1 MRRRL
6 LLIAVPTALAL
17 ALFAPQALA
26 RFAYTGNYDGDS
38 VSVIDTEANQVV
50 GLPIAVGNG
59 PYSTAVTPNGKTLYV
74 ANEVSEDLTALDTQA
89 RQVVGTPIALGTK
102 PAVIAISPDG
112 KTAYVTSQEA
122 DVVVVVDTQT
132 NQVLGAPIV
141 VGKDPWGVAFS
152 PDGKFAYV
160 TGKTDGI
167 ASVIDTQSRQVVAT
181 ITVGND
187 PINVVLSP
195 DGRTAFVDNIDD
207 DTVSTIDTQTRQVVG
222 SPIAVGDEPWG
233 LAVSPDGTRLYVS
246 NYGDDTVSV
255 VNTQTRQV
263 VGSPIPVGDEPY
275 ELALTPDGKTLY
287 VANYGEQSVSAV
299 NTQTSQV
306 TEIPVAGGP
315 RQLAIVPDQSPIAS
329 FSFVAGKAASV
340 TYFNGLASSD
350 PDGSIARFDWSFG
363 DGTTAANG
371 GPFPTRIYAKAGVYS
386 AGLAVTDDEGCSA
399 NLVFTGRTAY
409 CSGSASATQVITVI
423 APNNFTFGKLTR
435 NLRKGTAKLRVKVPA
450 AGKLQL
456 RGNKA
461 RAIMHSAKKAGTV
474 ILTIRPKRKLN
485 KALKK
490 SHQARVHIRV
500 TFSPTGGAPRTRS
513 KTLKLIRR

>member
-6 LLIAVPTALAL
+6 LLIAVLTTLAL
-17 ALFAPQALA
+17 AFFAPQALA
-26 RFAYTGNYDGDS
+26 RFAFTGNYDGDS
-38 VSVIDTEANQVV
+38 VSVIDTETNQVV
-50 GLPIAVGNG
+50 GLPIAAGNG

-74 ANEVSEDLTALDTQA
+74 ANELSEDLTVVDTQT
-89 RQVVGTPIALGTK
+89 RQVVGAPIALGTQ

-112 KTAYVTSQEA
+112 RTAYLTSQEA
-122 DVVVVVDTQT
+122 DIVVVVDTQT
-132 NQVLGAPIV
+132 NQVVGAPIA

-167 ASVIDTQSRQVVAT
+167 VSVIDTQSRQVVAT

-187 PINVVLSP
+187 PINVAFSP
-195 DGRTAFVDNIDD
+195 DGKTAFVNNIDD
-207 DTVSTIDTQTRQVVG
+207 DTVSVIDTQTRQVVG
-222 SPIAVGDEPWG
+222 SPIPVGDEPWG

-246 NYGDDTVSV
+246 NYGDDTISV
-255 VNTQTRQV
+255 IDTQTRQV
-263 VGSPIPVGDEPY
+263 VGSPIAVGDEPY
-275 ELALTPDGKTLY
+275 ELALAPDGKTLY
-287 VANYGEQSVSAV
+287 SANYGGQSVSAI
-299 NTQTSQV
+299 NPQNNQV
-306 TEIPVAGGP
+306 TKIPVAGGP
-315 RQLAIVPDQSPIAS
+315 RQLSIVPDQSPIAS
-329 FSFVAGKAASV
+329 FSFSAGKAASA

-350 PDGSIARFDWSFG
+350 SDGSIARFDWSFG
-363 DGTTAANG
+363 DGATAANG
-371 GPFPTRIYAKAGVYS
+371 GPIPTHIYAKAGAYPV
-386 AGLAVTDDEGCSA
+386 GLTVTDKEGCSA

-409 CSGSASATQVITVI
+409 CSGSAPATQTITVI
-423 APNNFTFGKLTR
+423 APNNFKFGKLTR

-450 AGKLQL
+450 AGQLLL

-461 RAIMHSAKKAGTV
+461 RAVMHSAKKAGTV

-500 TFSPTGGAPRTRS
+500 TFSPTGGTPRTKS